1 MTDLLSMYVPRSCRL
16 VVCKNDQH
24 IDIEYRGLPV
34 TLPDRLIVLY
44 NPENYI
50 HEQSAS
56 TVKI

>member
-1 MTDLLSMYVPRSCRL
+1 MTDLLSMYVQRSCRL

-34 TLPDRLIVLY
+34 TLPDRLVVLY

-50 HEQSAS
+50 HEQSA
-56 TVKI
+56 